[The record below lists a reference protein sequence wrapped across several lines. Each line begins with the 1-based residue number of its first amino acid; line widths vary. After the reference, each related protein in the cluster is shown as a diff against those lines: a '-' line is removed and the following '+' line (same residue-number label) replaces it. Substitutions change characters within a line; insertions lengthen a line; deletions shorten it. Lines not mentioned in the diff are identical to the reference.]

1 MTARSRV
8 ISIRFPADEY
18 EVLRWYARMTG
29 RSFNGEVIRA
39 TRRHLAVQLRPER
52 IERLVTDGRSTVEK
66 ILARVGEQWQA
77 DGDR

>member
-1 MTARSRV
+1 MTARSRI

-29 RSFNGEVIRA
+29 SSFNGEVVRA
-39 TRRHLAVQLRPER
+39 IRRHLAVEVEPER
-52 IERLVTDGRSTVEK
+52 IERLLTDGRSTVEE

-77 DGDR
+77 DGGR